1 LSDRSLSRR
10 SSNQHDHEFDSEGA
24 RHLPV
29 SAAEA
34 ITGTMSF
41 LAELWMFVKS
51 RRKLWLY
58 WVLFLMVVF
67 SGLFA
72 VTKGSVV
79 APLIYT
85 LF

>member
-1 LSDRSLSRR
+1 
-10 SSNQHDHEFDSEGA
+10 
-24 RHLPV
+24 
-29 SAAEA
+29 
-34 ITGTMSF
+34 MSF